1 MSVTWVLPLQKLFKC
16 RLVAFVGV
24 VCGRTSNQKFLEFSK
39 SKLVVHLGVGWVY
52 PFVQKIV

>member
-1 MSVTWVLPLQKLFKC
+1 MLPLQKLFKC

-24 VCGRTSNQKFLEFSK
+24 VCGRTSNQKFSK

-52 PFVQKIV
+52 PFIQKIV